1 MKRKK
6 ITFRCDGA
14 TLPQIGTGH
23 VIRDIA
29 IADSLV
35 KRKICLSKEI
45 SFVTRREGS
54 FKLGY
59 SLVKKAGY
67 YVEMIGDK
75 YLDWNSKKEAI
86 SISKLKSDIIVMDR
100 LSTTRNWMFY
110 LKGKYRTLVSMDD
123 IGSGAKYADLV
134 INGIL
139 HELSPKKNRYV
150 GYKYLFLKNNNKL
163 IKKKNNKKVKNI
175 FVSFG
180 GFDKRNLA
188 KFFLNSLLHK
198 NCLLDRK
205 FNIDLLVGNQPN
217 DQINILNEL
226 IKKILINHKIK
237 INLMAFPA
245 DYFKYLLK
253 ADLAIVS
260 GGLTVFELISRGVP
274 VIGLP
279 QYKDQLKTLIR
290 LKNKNI
296 IKLGSLGM
304 KLDKEKFVN
313 LFNKMI
319 ASFENRSFLSKNS
332 LKLFDR
338 KGSERV
344 LNILSSLFD

>member
-1 MKRKK
+1 MNKKK

-35 KRKICLSKEI
+35 KRKICQSKEI
-45 SFVTRREGS
+45 SFVTRRLGS

-59 SLVKKAGY
+59 GLVKKAGY

-75 YLDWNSKKEAI
+75 YLEWNSKKEAN
-86 SISKLKSDIIVMDR
+86 SISKLKSNIIVIDR
-100 LSTTRNWMFY
+100 LSTTSNWMSH
-110 LKGKYRTLVSMDD
+110 LKGKFRTLVSMDD
-123 IGSGAKYADLV
+123 IGSGAKHADLV

-139 HELSPKKNRYV
+139 HDLSPKKNRYV
-150 GYKYLFLKNNNKL
+150 GYKYLFLKNTNKL
-163 IKKKNNKKVKNI
+163 LKKKDNKKVKNI
-175 FVSFG
+175 LVSFG
-180 GFDKRNLA
+180 GFDKRNLT
-188 KFFLNSLLHK
+188 KFFLKSLLHK
-198 NCLLDRK
+198 NCLLKRT
-205 FNIDLLVGNQPN
+205 FNIDLLVGDQPHEEINTLNQ
-217 DQINILNEL
+217 L

-237 INLMAFPA
+237 INLMVFPA
-245 DYFKYLLK
+245 DYFKRLLK

-260 GGLTVFELISRGVP
+260 GGLTVFDSISRGVP

-313 LFNKMI
+313 VFNKTI
-319 ASFENRSFLSKNS
+319 TSSENRSLLSKNS
-332 LKLFDR
+332 LKLLDR